1 MFRNSSGSILCTGGE
16 EGVCSSGMNDQQS
29 EQSVSRQIIK
39 AASLS
44 CLSMIDDLK
53 GQLIDQLTSCQMVG

>member
-1 MFRNSSGSILCTGGE
+1 
-16 EGVCSSGMNDQQS
+16 MNDQQS